1 MNWQFS
7 FSLERKLK
15 DGSPPPG
22 SMRSQAMKESRIKL
36 DKKNMNSG
44 RLMMNLRIR
53 NTALTLQFIGSI
65 GKKVKKYVIPITHSQ
80 LLTMTNEFQ
89 SNSSIPAELP
99 IDPNEPLYCY
109 CQQVSYGEM
118 VACDNTDVRIC
129 SGWQKIIVF
138 KLTMFLF

>member
-1 MNWQFS
+1 MTHQGINGFMI

-53 NTALTLQFIGSI
+53 NTALTLEFIGST
-65 GKKVKKYVIPITHSQ
+65 GKKVKKYVIS
-80 LLTMTNEFQ
+80 
-89 SNSSIPAELP
+89 
-99 IDPNEPLYCY
+99 
-109 CQQVSYGEM
+109 
-118 VACDNTDVRIC
+118 
-129 SGWQKIIVF
+129 
-138 KLTMFLF
+138 KLAR

>member
-1 MNWQFS
+1 MG

-44 RLMMNLRIR
+44 RLTMNLRIR
-53 NTALTLQFIGSI
+53 NTALTLAFIGSNRQKGQEVCLSYHWFVMI
-65 GKKVKKYVIPITHSQ
+65 LRTNQ
-80 LLTMTNEFQ
+80 LQ
-89 SNSSIPAELP
+89 SSSSIPAELP

-118 VACDNTDVRIC
+118 VACDNTDVSIWE
-129 SGWQKIIVF
+129 GWAQV
-138 KLTMFLF
+138 